1 MTADFNSAIR
11 NAEGQLS
18 LARDNLNLYER
29 LFKQWRDEVALCSRV
44 LDRLREAA
52 GVPLDAP
59 ILKPVEGSTPFK
71 SPDELKGTIAAAPLL
86 SAAVAAP
93 AGANGLDR
101 AGLRRQLRD
110 WHVKYPLAKSY
121 KSPGQ
126 LARQA
131 FRALIID
138 HPNYLEKWIDIGGQ
152 DLTDAKNPPTVG
164 TLEDAGKVLGIEF
177 EPIRRQAYRL
187 QREVEMHGE
196 HITDYLWDAWS

>member
-52 GVPLDAP
+52 GIPLDAP
-59 ILKPVEGSTPFK
+59 ILKPAGGSTPFK
-71 SPDELKGTIAAAPLL
+71 SPAELKETIAAAPLTP
-86 SAAVAAP
+86 AAVAAQ

-196 HITDYLWDAWS
+196 HITDYLWDAWQ